1 MSGTRSERLHATR
14 APGDPTR
21 GERPGGHR
29 VPGERVLDDG
39 DGARVRGERDGGE
52 RLHGGRDGGERPR
65 GGHDGGEYVHGDR
78 AGVRGGREGGDHLR
92 STRASGDPDGDGARV
107 RGERDGGD
115 RPRVGRDGGEY
126 LGGDRLRGERTRGER
141 TRGDR
146 VRVLIVDDEP
156 ALTELLS
163 VAVTEAGWRPYPVAD
178 GHSALRAARGCAPH
192 AVVLDGMLPD
202 LDGIQV
208 LRRLRYENPRL
219 PVLMLTARDALE
231 HRIDSLS
238 SGADD
243 YVTKPFSLEEVVLRL
258 RGLLRRAGAE
268 PLRADDSVLVLGDLV
283 LREETREVRRDG
295 TPIQLTAKEFDLL
308 GLLLGHPRQV
318 LSKAQILDHVWGS
331 SFDGGGNLVEV
342 YISSLRRKI
351 DKGRAPMIHTVR
363 GVGYAIRPVEDG
375 R

>member
-1 MSGTRSERLHATR
+1 M
-14 APGDPTR
+14 
-21 GERPGGHR
+21 
-29 VPGERVLDDG
+29 
-39 DGARVRGERDGGE
+39 
-52 RLHGGRDGGERPR
+52 
-65 GGHDGGEYVHGDR
+65 
-78 AGVRGGREGGDHLR
+78 
-92 STRASGDPDGDGARV
+92 
-107 RGERDGGD
+107 
-115 RPRVGRDGGEY
+115 
-126 LGGDRLRGERTRGER
+126 
-141 TRGDR
+141 
-146 VRVLIVDDEP
+146 LIVDDEP

-178 GHSALRAARGCAPH
+178 GHSALRAARRCAPH

-231 HRIDSLS
+231 HRIDGLS
-238 SGADD
+238 AGADD

-268 PLRADDSVLVLGDLV
+268 PIRTDDSVLMLGDLV
-283 LREETREVRRDG
+283 LTEETREVRRDG

-318 LSKAQILDHVWGS
+318 LSKAQILDHVWSS